1 MLLTGTPDDDEEEI
15 SEETVKKTLESEIKD
30 IIAEPK
36 ATFSSKK
43 LKRKST
49 DLLSE
54 CTDSNFDMYSQKSES
69 PVQVKNSLP
78 GGI

>member
-1 MLLTGTPDDDEEEI
+1 MLLTGAPDSDNEEQ
-15 SEETVKKTLESEIKD
+15 SEETVKKTLEDDIKD

-49 DLLSE
+49 ELLSD
-54 CTDSNFDMYSQKSES
+54 CTDSNFDIYSQKSES
-69 PVQVKNSLP
+69 VVQVKDSLL
-78 GGI
+78 GG